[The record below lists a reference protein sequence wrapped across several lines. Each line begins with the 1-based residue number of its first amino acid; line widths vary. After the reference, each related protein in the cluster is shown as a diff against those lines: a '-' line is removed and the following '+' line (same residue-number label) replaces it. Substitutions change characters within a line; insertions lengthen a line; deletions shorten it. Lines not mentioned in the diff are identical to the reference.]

1 MAQISQ
7 LWAVLESN
15 PVNLQIKYR
24 RWLASILARRGIPFA
39 LRYVSKVIT
48 SEDDMAQSVAEK
60 TEPAVV
66 PGLGLARGRRWD
78 HLELLER
85 IAATG
90 SITAAASAMGM
101 SYKVAWEAVE
111 AVNNLSER
119 PLVERK
125 TGGQKGGGTTLTV
138 YGRRV
143 VGAYRRLEQERE
155 QVLKKLAEVMDDF
168 DEYYHVIRRFDMK
181 TSARNQFLGTVKSI
195 KVGAINAEVV
205 LDIGG
210 GDMLAAVIT
219 NESVEHLALKV
230 GTEAYAMIKAPWV
243 IVTTSDGFKT
253 SARNELRGTVV
264 RCQEGAISGEVII
277 ELSGGKTVAAIVT
290 NDSIKSLGLKEG
302 VKACALIKASHVILA
317 VNA

>member
-1 MAQISQ
+1 MAQ
-7 LWAVLESN
+7 LKAEKKTESG
-15 PVNLQIKYR
+15 V
-24 RWLASILARRGIPFA
+24 
-39 LRYVSKVIT
+39 VSKLKI
-48 SEDDMAQSVAEK
+48 AK
-60 TEPAVV
+60 
-66 PGLGLARGRRWD
+66 GRRWD

-85 IAATG
+85 IDATG

-101 SYKVAWEAVE
+101 SYKAAWEAVE
-111 AVNNLSER
+111 AINNLSEQ

-125 TGGQKGGGTTLTV
+125 TGGQKGGGTTLTT

-143 VGAYRRLEQERE
+143 AGAYRRLEQERE

-168 DEYYHVIRRFDMK
+168 DEYYHLIRRFDMK

-195 KVGAINAEVV
+195 KLGAINAEVV
-205 LDIGG
+205 MEIGG

-219 NESVEHLALKV
+219 NESVNHLGLKI
-230 GTEAYAMIKAPWV
+230 GSGAYALVKAPWV
-243 IVTTSDGFKT
+243 IVTTSEGFKT
-253 SARNELRGTVV
+253 SARNELHGTVV
-264 RCQEGAISGEVII
+264 RCQEGAVNGEVII
-277 ELSGGKTVAAIVT
+277 EMAGGKSVAAIVT

>member
-1 MAQISQ
+1 MTQ
-7 LWAVLESN
+7 
-15 PVNLQIKYR
+15 
-24 RWLASILARRGIPFA
+24 
-39 LRYVSKVIT
+39 T
-48 SEDDMAQSVAEK
+48 VAEK
-60 TEPAVV
+60 TEPAGV
-66 PGLGLARGRRWD
+66 PGLRLARGRRWD

-101 SYKVAWEAVE
+101 SYKAAWEAVE
-111 AVNNLSER
+111 AINNLSEQ

-181 TSARNQFLGTVKSI
+181 TSARNQFLGTVRSI
-195 KVGAINAEVV
+195 KSGPINAEVV

-210 GDMLAAVIT
+210 GDTLAAVIT
-219 NESVEHLALKV
+219 NESVDHLALKA

-264 RCQEGAISGEVII
+264 RCQEGAVSGEVII

>member
-1 MAQISQ
+1 MAQ
-7 LWAVLESN
+7 LLEE
-15 PVNLQIKYR
+15 R
-24 RWLASILARRGIPFA
+24 
-39 LRYVSKVIT
+39 
-48 SEDDMAQSVAEK
+48 
-60 TEPAVV
+60 TEPTAL
-66 PGLGLARGRRWD
+66 PGLRLARGRRWD

-111 AVNNLSER
+111 AINNLSEQ

-125 TGGQKGGGTTLTV
+125 TGGQKGGGTTLTT

-168 DEYYHVIRRFDMK
+168 DEYYRVIRRFDMK

-195 KVGAINAEVV
+195 KTGPINAEVV

-210 GDMLAAVIT
+210 GDALAAVIT

-230 GTEAYAMIKAPWV
+230 GNEAYAMIKAPWV

-253 SARNELRGTVV
+253 SARNELHGTVV

>member
-1 MAQISQ
+1 MIEETIGQGS
-7 LWAVLESN
+7 L
-15 PVNLQIKYR
+15 
-24 RWLASILARRGIPFA
+24 
-39 LRYVSKVIT
+39 
-48 SEDDMAQSVAEK
+48 
-60 TEPAVV
+60 
-66 PGLGLARGRRWD
+66 PGLKLARGRRWD

-111 AVNNLSER
+111 AINNLSEQ

-210 GDMLAAVIT
+210 GDTLAAVIT
-219 NESVEHLALKV
+219 NESVDHLALKA
-230 GTEAYAMIKAPWV
+230 GSEAYAMIKAPWV

>member
-1 MAQISQ
+1 MAQ
-7 LWAVLESN
+7 A
-15 PVNLQIKYR
+15 
-24 RWLASILARRGIPFA
+24 
-39 LRYVSKVIT
+39 
-48 SEDDMAQSVAEK
+48 VAEK
-60 TEPAVV
+60 TELSVLPKLKIAK
-66 PGLGLARGRRWD
+66 GRRWD

-85 IAATG
+85 IDATG

-101 SYKVAWEAVE
+101 SYKAAWEAVE
-111 AVNNLSER
+111 AINNLSEQ

-155 QVLKKLAEVMDDF
+155 QVLKKLSEVMNDF

-181 TSARNQFLGTVKSI
+181 TSARNQYLGKIKSI
-195 KVGAINAEVV
+195 KTGPINAEVV
-205 LDIGG
+205 LDIGS
-210 GDMLAAVIT
+210 GDCIAAVIT
-219 NESVEHLALKV
+219 NESVEHLGLKV
-230 GTEAYAMIKAPWV
+230 GAEAYAMIKAPWV

-264 RCQEGAISGEVII
+264 RCNEGAVNGEVII
-277 ELSGGKTVAAIVT
+277 ELAGGKTVVAIVT
-290 NDSIKSLGLKEG
+290 NDSVKTLGLKEG

>member
-1 MAQISQ
+1 ME
-7 LWAVLESN
+7 L
-15 PVNLQIKYR
+15 
-24 RWLASILARRGIPFA
+24 
-39 LRYVSKVIT
+39 
-48 SEDDMAQSVAEK
+48 SVVK
-60 TEPAVV
+60 KNEPSVF
-66 PGLGLARGRRWD
+66 PGLKLARGRRWD

-85 IAATG
+85 IDAAG

-101 SYKVAWEAVE
+101 SYKAAWEAVE
-111 AVNNLSER
+111 TVNNLSEQA
-119 PLVERK
+119 LVERR
-125 TGGQKGGGTTLTV
+125 TGGKKGGGTTLTV

-168 DEYYHVIRRFDMK
+168 DKYYQLIRRFDMK
-181 TSARNQFLGTVKSI
+181 TSARNQYLGKVRSI
-195 KVGAINAEVV
+195 KLGQINAEVV

-210 GDMLAAVIT
+210 GDALAAVIT
-219 NESVEHLALKV
+219 HESVDHLGLKV
-230 GTEAYAMIKAPWV
+230 GSEAYAMIKAPWV

-264 RCQEGAISGEVII
+264 RCQEGAVNSEVII
-277 ELSGGKTVAAIVT
+277 ELAGGKTVVAVVT

-302 VKACALIKASHVILA
+302 AKACALIKASHVILA

>member
-1 MAQISQ
+1 M
-7 LWAVLESN
+7 V
-15 PVNLQIKYR
+15 
-24 RWLASILARRGIPFA
+24 
-39 LRYVSKVIT
+39 
-48 SEDDMAQSVAEK
+48 QSVAEK
-60 TEPAVV
+60 TEPTTM
-66 PGLGLARGRRWD
+66 PGLRLARGRRWD

-85 IAATG
+85 IGATG

-111 AVNNLSER
+111 GINNLSEK

-125 TGGQKGGGTTLTV
+125 TGGAKGGGTTLTSH
-138 YGRRV
+138 GRRV

-168 DEYYHVIRRFDMK
+168 DEYYHLIRRFDMK
-181 TSARNQFLGTVKSI
+181 TSARNQFLGAVKSI
-195 KVGAINAEVV
+195 KLGAINAEVI

-210 GDMLAAVIT
+210 GDTLAAVIT
-219 NESVEHLALKV
+219 NDSVSHLGLKV
-230 GTEAYAMIKAPWV
+230 GSEAYAMVKAPWV

-253 SARNELRGTVV
+253 SARNELHGTVV
-264 RCQEGAISGEVII
+264 RCQEGSVNGEVII
-277 ELSGGKTVAAIVT
+277 ELAGGKTVAAIVT
-290 NDSIKSLGLKEG
+290 NDSIKTLGLKDG